1 MNRNLIRTATAT
13 ALVGSGL
20 LLGAGAASADTAP
33 VLADG
38 HYTLDVASPISIGL
52 PATIG
57 SVPATVDGGQ
67 LKVGGVTVPSV
78 TLDAFD
84 EDSDGA
90 ADGAVVLVGGSTW
103 GVLR

>member
-1 MNRNLIRTATAT
+1 MSHNIIRTAFIAPL
-13 ALVGSGL
+13 AGSVL

-38 HYTLDVASPISIGL
+38 PYTLDVATPISIGL

-67 LKVGGVTVPSV
+67 LTVGGVTIPA

-84 EDSDGA
+84 EDGDGA
-90 ADGAVVLVGGSTW
+90 TDGAVVLVGGSTW